1 MLKILVEKI
10 HKMHDQMNNFSR
22 GGGNFKKESN
32 GNSRNENITVEMKD
46 DFDQ

>member
-22 GGGNFKKESN
+22 GVEILRKNQME
-32 GNSRNENITVEMKD
+32 ILEMKLL
-46 DFDQ
+46 QWR